1 MWINIY
7 TIFAQ
12 YLPKYAGKFL
22 HILCN
27 RVNFQRSSRC
37 FLTNLHGW
45 QEFYTTAGRTGRAK
59 YQLCFYHQWIIGSK
73 LIHIRSDTDCNRWVL
88 VLKHSGSPQSTGLPW
103 QVWSSFLF
111 LRHIPHES
119 QSHQC
124 IWVNL
129 KMLADFGYDISS
141 YVDIDPIFGT
151 LQDFDLLSAA
161 AKVRFNRGWLCEE
174 EEKCSNILLVE
185 SSCQLVGWSSR
196 FTRVRS
202 VRWSH

>member
-59 YQLCFYHQWIIGSK
+59 YQLCFMIDFLWEYQPAGQ
-73 LIHIRSDTDCNRWVL
+73 
-88 VLKHSGSPQSTGLPW
+88 SGE
-103 QVWSSFLF
+103 V
-111 LRHIPHES
+111 
-119 QSHQC
+119 
-124 IWVNL
+124 
-129 KMLADFGYDISS
+129 A
-141 YVDIDPIFGT
+141 
-151 LQDFDLLSAA
+151 
-161 AKVRFNRGWLCEE
+161 
-174 EEKCSNILLVE
+174 
-185 SSCQLVGWSSR
+185 
-196 FTRVRS
+196 
-202 VRWSH
+202 